1 MLWDYRSEKW
11 YLLLT
16 TLLSRALSCAYLTA
30 GVQDYILFSLEAL
43 GPNTTFDS
51 NNKKRIFN
59 NLMAVLKVSSDSD

>member
-16 TLLSRALSCAYLTA
+16 TLLSRALCCAYLTA
-30 GVQDYILFSLEAL
+30 SVQDYILFSLEAL
-43 GPNTTFDS
+43 GPNTTFDI

-59 NLMAVLKVSSDSD
+59 NLMAVLKVSLHF